1 MNRVS
6 VKNMCAI
13 AVAAAVVAVLS
24 QIAIPTP
31 LGVVMTLQ
39 TFVVPLVGCLLGWKR
54 GTIALVVYL
63 LLGAVGAPVFAEFS
77 GGFHCFVG
85 PTGGFL
91 LGFPLMAMFA
101 GFAAHQGG
109 LKRAMWLLAGV
120 VVDYSLGVAVFMLV
134 TGSGLWAALQTCV
147 FIFLPLEAVKQV
159 CVWVLA
165 PRLSRVLERAGAI

>member
-6 VKNMCAI
+6 VKNLTAI

-24 QIAIPTP
+24 QISIPTP

-39 TFVVPLVGCLLGWKR
+39 TFVVPLVGVLLGWKR
-54 GTIALVVYL
+54 GAIALVVYL

-91 LGFPLMAMFA
+91 VGFPIMAMLA
-101 GFAAHQGG
+101 GFGARKGG
-109 LKRAMWLLAGV
+109 LKRAMWLICGV
-120 VVDYSLGVAVFMLV
+120 VVDYTLGVAVFMLV
-134 TGSGLWAALQTCV
+134 TGSGLWAAIQACV
-147 FIFLPLEAVKQV
+147 LLFLPLEAVKQV
-159 CVWVLA
+159 CVWALA
-165 PRLSRVLERAGAI
+165 PRLGRALDRAGAR

>member
-1 MNRVS
+1 MSRVS
-6 VKNMCAI
+6 VKNLTAI

-24 QIAIPTP
+24 QVAIPTP

-54 GTIALVVYL
+54 GAAALIVYL

-91 LGFPLMAMFA
+91 IGFPLMAMFA

-120 VVDYSLGVAVFMLV
+120 VVDYTLGVVVFMLV
-134 TGSGLWAALQTCV
+134 TGSGLWAALEACV
-147 FIFLPLEAVKQV
+147 LIFLPLEAIKQA

-165 PRLSRVLERAGAI
+165 PKLGRALERAGAL